1 LEGGKSGLKFL
12 VAQQKSGGKERIKT
26 QKLIKKTRPFLNF
39 YGGDLSDTTN
49 LKTKEDCRERLE
61 AHRKLMED
69 MLSDAMAHLN
79 DFEREL
85 GIY

>member
-1 LEGGKSGLKFL
+1 MKTAE
-12 VAQQKSGGKERIKT
+12 VIKRT
-26 QKLIKKTRPFLNF
+26 KAFIDF

-49 LKTKEDCRERLE
+49 LKTKEDCWERLE
-61 AHRKLMED
+61 NHRELMED
-69 MLSDAMAHLN
+69 TLCDAMTHLD

>member
-1 LEGGKSGLKFL
+1 MNT
-12 VAQQKSGGKERIKT
+12 KEV
-26 QKLIKKTRPFLNF
+26 IKKTKDFHDF

-49 LKTKEDCRERLE
+49 LRTKEDCRQRLE

-69 MLSDAMAHLN
+69 TLCDANTHLN

>member
-1 LEGGKSGLKFL
+1 MKTTE
-12 VAQQKSGGKERIKT
+12 VIKRT
-26 QKLIKKTRPFLNF
+26 KTFIDF

-49 LKTKEDCRERLE
+49 LNTKEDCYQRLE
-61 AHRKLMED
+61 AHRKYMED
-69 MLSDAMAHLN
+69 TLGDAMSHLN

>member
-1 LEGGKSGLKFL
+1 MNTRE
-12 VAQQKSGGKERIKT
+12 V
-26 QKLIKKTRPFLNF
+26 IKKTKAFRDF